1 MKDKALNLLFE
12 KQMQSFTLAKEKY
25 DNLKNVI
32 CKDIPNGVYTLRVQH
47 NPARMISTN
56 ARIDKATL
64 QNRDCFLCEA
74 HRPKE
79 QKGIPYGENY
89 HIFINPYPI
98 FTQHF
103 TVPSNRHEPQL
114 IAGRLGDMLP
124 SIIRVIPFSI
134 MARPV
139 GLLHQTIS
147 IFRWPPAISC
157 LWKKTYIVPK
167 TGK

>member
-74 HRPKE
+74 HTER
-79 QKGIPYGENY
+79 N
-89 HIFINPYPI
+89 
-98 FTQHF
+98 TL
-103 TVPSNRHEPQL
+103 R
-114 IAGRLGDMLP
+114 
-124 SIIRVIPFSI
+124 
-134 MARPV
+134 
-139 GLLHQTIS
+139 
-147 IFRWPPAISC
+147 
-157 LWKKTYIVPK
+157 
-167 TGK
+167 